1 MRSFLASG
9 SNKALRRPLAAM
21 AFNAEGS
28 IGGRVTP
35 GGNGGSSM
43 SLIDDLLRP
52 VREFVCFEVGVAV
65 FDLGRFLNR
74 SLQNEKNEM
83 ITLVLMVN

>member
-1 MRSFLASG
+1 M
-9 SNKALRRPLAAM
+9 
-21 AFNAEGS
+21 
-28 IGGRVTP
+28 GGRVTP

-74 SLQNEKNEM
+74 SLQNGKDN
-83 ITLVLMVN
+83 IPSFVLMIIY

>member
-1 MRSFLASG
+1 M
-9 SNKALRRPLAAM
+9 
-21 AFNAEGS
+21 
-28 IGGRVTP
+28 GGRVTP

-74 SLQNEKNEM
+74 SLQNGKDNKISFALM
-83 ITLVLMVN
+83 IIYKMYF

>member
-1 MRSFLASG
+1 M
-9 SNKALRRPLAAM
+9 
-21 AFNAEGS
+21 
-28 IGGRVTP
+28 GGRVTP

-83 ITLVLMVN
+83 IILVLMVNLASTKCIIAFEFLLSYLFGL

>member
-1 MRSFLASG
+1 M
-9 SNKALRRPLAAM
+9 
-21 AFNAEGS
+21 
-28 IGGRVTP
+28 GGRVTP

-52 VREFVCFEVGVAV
+52 VREFCCFEVGVAV

-74 SLQNEKNEM
+74 SLQDETRM
-83 ITLVLMVN
+83 CYDFCTLNKC